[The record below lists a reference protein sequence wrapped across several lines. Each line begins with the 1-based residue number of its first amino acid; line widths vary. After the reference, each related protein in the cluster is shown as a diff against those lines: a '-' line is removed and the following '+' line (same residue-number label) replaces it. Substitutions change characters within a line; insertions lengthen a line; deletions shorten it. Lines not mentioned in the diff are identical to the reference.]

1 MASAHPLDSAHSAS
15 PILEQDHEVSSHLE
29 IQGASATGEGNHSGT
44 AASNRECDKVGSND
58 DEESYEE
65 EDAEGAEGNSTR
77 LPLSGAVAAVKTMDV
92 FGRLTVLHEDLG
104 ELDSGHASYYVQRRK
119 LTVPNDDYADLNENN
134 LGYVRRVYTA
144 ITTTPAAMDDE
155 QIKVSHNISHELKG
169 VG

>member
-1 MASAHPLDSAHSAS
+1 MASARPLDSAHSAS
-15 PILEQDHEVSSHLE
+15 PILEHDHEVSSHLE
-29 IQGASATGEGNHSGT
+29 IEGASATGEGNHPGT
-44 AASNRECDKVGSND
+44 AASNRERDKVGSND
-58 DEESYEE
+58 DEESYDEE
-65 EDAEGAEGNSTR
+65 GAEGAEGSSTR

-92 FGRLTVLHEDLG
+92 VGRLTVLHDDLG

-144 ITTTPAAMDDE
+144 ITTTPATMDDE
-155 QIKVSHNISHELKG
+155 QSKVSQKIPHGFKS